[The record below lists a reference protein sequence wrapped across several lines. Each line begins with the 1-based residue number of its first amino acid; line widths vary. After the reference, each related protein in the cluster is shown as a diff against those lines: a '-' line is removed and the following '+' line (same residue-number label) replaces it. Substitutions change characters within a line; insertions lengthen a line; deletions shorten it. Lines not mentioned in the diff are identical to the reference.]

1 MGKAKVMEADGSG
14 DNIHDRIDRTH
25 LVKMDFVDRFS
36 VETGLG
42 FGDTVKDLEGGLFDG
57 GSEVGVLE
65 KGTDLSPRATVF
77 VLMGVIVGVR
87 VVMGIVFVRSF
98 DKKAGAGQAT
108 SERSLRFQDHFF
120 REVKTLDSILKEGE
134 GHAEVEEGGSKHVSA
149 DSGGTI
155 EMEMG
160 GGHDPG

>member
-1 MGKAKVMEADGSG
+1 MEADGSY
-14 DNIHDRIDRTH
+14 DDIHDRIDCTD
-25 LVKMDFVDRFS
+25 LVKMYFVHQFS
-36 VETGLG
+36 VKTGLG
-42 FGDTVKDLEGGLFDG
+42 LGDAVKDFEGGLFDG

-65 KGTDLSPRATVF
+65 EGTDLSPRATVF
-77 VLMGVIVGVR
+77 VLMGVIVRVR

-98 DKKAGAGQAT
+98 DKEAGTGQAT

-120 REVKTLDSILKEGE
+120 REVKTLDSVLKEGE
-134 GHAEVEEGGSKHVSA
+134 GHAEVEEGGSKHVST

-160 GGHDPG
+160 GGHDRG